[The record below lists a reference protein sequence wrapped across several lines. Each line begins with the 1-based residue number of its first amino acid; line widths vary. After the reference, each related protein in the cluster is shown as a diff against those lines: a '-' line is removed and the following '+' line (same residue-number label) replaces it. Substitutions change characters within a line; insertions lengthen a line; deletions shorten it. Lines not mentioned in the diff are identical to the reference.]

1 MSTNKA
7 NMHNRN
13 INDPVYGFIRI
24 DDPLI
29 TRVLSHPY
37 VQRLRRI
44 SQIGLSSLVYPG
56 AVHNRFTHSVGAMHL
71 MRRAVSTL
79 REKGFDIMPE
89 EATAVKIAIL
99 LHDVGHAPFSHTL
112 EGEFLDGISHEDIS
126 LAVMDGLREE
136 MDDPVMDMA
145 AEIFRGTYPKKFL
158 HSLISSQLDM
168 DRLDYLNRD
177 SFFTGASEGIVS
189 HERIIAMMN
198 VSDGDIVFEEKG
210 LYSVE
215 KFVIARRMMYWQ
227 VYLHKTVLA
236 ADALVEGL
244 VRRAKELLAGGEPLP
259 VHEPLRGL
267 LLSKTGCEGL
277 GREFLRRYMA
287 VDESDMW
294 CVFKQWMSHPDFI
307 LSFLADAAC
316 NRHLF
321 SAKLSDR
328 PLDREQVLLIGN
340 AIKREYGIGDDLL
353 GYLLRVKEINNHV
366 YRPREDNIR
375 IMLRDGRVRNITEVS
390 EQINF
395 TTDKTE
401 TKYLISFPKAFKG
414 IL

>member
-1 MSTNKA
+1 MTTNKV
-7 NMHNRN
+7 NTHNRN

-79 REKGFDIMPE
+79 REKGFDITSE

-126 LAVMDGLREE
+126 LAVMDVLKEE

-340 AIKREYGIGDDLL
+340 AIKREYGIGDNLL

>member
-1 MSTNKA
+1 MTTNKV
-7 NMHNRN
+7 NTHNRN

-79 REKGFDIMPE
+79 REKGFDITPE

-340 AIKREYGIGDDLL
+340 AIKREYGIGNDLL

>member
-1 MSTNKA
+1 MTTNKV
-7 NMHNRN
+7 NTHNRN

-79 REKGFDIMPE
+79 REKGFDITPE